1 MIGMRGAVFGLAFTA
16 MLATGAQAATYNF
29 NLTYDGSNV
38 SYDTGSDIAGG
49 TVLNVGDKFIITLQ
63 TAGNAFWR
71 VDSAYINKFAPLT
84 FAMQESAD
92 RTANIATDFSRN
104 GSTVNTITDTG
115 IVQSEVHTGAQFWT
129 LATGLEFDTVTLVWD
144 FVANNPLHGG
154 PNTST
159 ISALAQIFIFSSTN
173 TFYNSSEIS
182 YNTPTVPL
190 PAALPLLAASLAGL
204 GFAGVRRRK
213 KVAQPA

>member
-49 TVLNVGDKFIITLQ
+49 TVLNIGDQFILTLKA
-63 TAGNAFWR
+63 AGNSFWR
-71 VDSAYINKFAPLT
+71 VDSAYNSEFVPLD
-84 FAMQESAD
+84 FSLEEAND
-92 RTANIATDFSRN
+92 RTVNVTSDFSRN
-104 GSTVNTITDTG
+104 GSTVNTITETG
-115 IVQSEVHTGAQFWT
+115 VVQSYVHAGANIWT
-129 LATGLEFDTVTLVWD
+129 LAPSLEFDTVTLVWD
-144 FVANNPLHGG
+144 FLATSGPGDTTIATLASIFGG
-154 PNTST
+154 FGNGDKP
-159 ISALAQIFIFSSTN
+159 
-173 TFYNSSEIS
+173 FYNSPAIS

-213 KVAQPA
+213 KVAQPT